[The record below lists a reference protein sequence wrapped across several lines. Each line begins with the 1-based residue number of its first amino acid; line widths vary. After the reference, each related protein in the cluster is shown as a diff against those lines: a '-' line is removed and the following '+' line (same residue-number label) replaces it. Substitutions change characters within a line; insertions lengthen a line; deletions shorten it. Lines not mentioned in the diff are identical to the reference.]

1 MTTALDFAML
11 PPEVNSARMYSGAGS
26 SPMLAAASAWNG
38 LAAELRSTA
47 LSYGKVI
54 TSLTGE
60 EWHGPASAAM
70 AAAAMPYV
78 AWMSTTAAQAEQ
90 TATQATAAAAAYE
103 TAFAATVAPTV
114 IAANRAQLSSL
125 VATNVMGQNTAAI
138 AANEAQYAE
147 MWAQDAAAM
156 FGYAG
161 SSASASRLTSFTQPE
176 EIANSTGPTAQ
187 AAAVTAASVT
197 SGGTGQSTLSQL
209 LSAVPNALQSL
220 ASPASSGS
228 GLSGLLSGLNIFS
241 SGSGSSSSG
250 LSGLLNTV
258 SGSNGSA
265 FGNFLNANI
274 WNTIFSSGFYMPG
287 DFMGTAA
294 DFMGMAGGQ
303 AAQQAIGD
311 IAQGPLGTAL
321 AGPLGAMS
329 SFGNS
334 VDMGLGRA
342 ALVGPLSVPPSWTEA
357 TPHAP
362 LSSTLGA
369 TPMVAPP
376 SSGGWRAGG
385 AHGRLRRAWR
395 GAQRPAVRRPPRRC
409 GTPTGSG
416 RAHRAQF
423 RPLISSREEAND
435 DSSTGLRNASARSQF
450 GSHVFRG
457 GLGSH
462 AGRRISLAW
471 AGRRITF
478 DSNGLRLSAV
488 RSDGSSMARPGIG
501 DDDGRGRALRGV
513 AERHC

>member
-1 MTTALDFAML
+1 MTAALDFAML

-26 SPMLAAASAWNG
+26 DPMLAAASAWNG
-38 LAAELRSTA
+38 LAAEMRSTA
-47 LSYGKVI
+47 MSYGKV
-54 TSLTGE
+54 LTALSGE

-70 AAAAMPYV
+70 AAAATPYV

-103 TAFAATVAPTV
+103 TAFAATVAPTL

-147 MWAQDAAAM
+147 MWAQDATAM
-156 FGYAG
+156 YGYAA
-161 SSASASRLTSFTQPE
+161 SSAAASQLTSFTQPE
-176 EIANSTGPTAQ
+176 QVANASGPAAQ
-187 AAAVTAASVT
+187 AAAVTEAAT
-197 SGGTGQSTLSQL
+197 TQAGTGQSTLSQL

-228 GLSGLLSGLNIFS
+228 GLSGILDGFNIFS

-250 LSGLLNTV
+250 LTGLLNLI

-265 FGNFLNANI
+265 FGDFMNADI

-287 DFMGTAA
+287 NFMGTAA
-294 DFMGMAGGQ
+294 DFMGLSGGQ

-321 AGPLGAMS
+321 AGPLGAIS

-342 ALVGPLSVPPSWTEA
+342 ALVGPLSVPPSWTA
-357 TPHAP
+357 AAPHPP

-376 SSGGWRAGG
+376 AVAAGMPGVPMGGF
-385 AHGRLRRAWR
+385 
-395 GAQRPAVRRPPRRC
+395 GAQGLGRNVPQYGFRPSFVARPP
-409 GTPTGSG
+409 
-416 RAHRAQF
+416 A
-423 RPLISSREEAND
+423 
-435 DSSTGLRNASARSQF
+435 
-450 GSHVFRG
+450 
-457 GLGSH
+457 
-462 AGRRISLAW
+462 AG
-471 AGRRITF
+471 
-478 DSNGLRLSAV
+478 
-488 RSDGSSMARPGIG
+488 
-501 DDDGRGRALRGV
+501 
-513 AERHC
+513 